1 MTLAARASGAGRPA
15 LDGSSCAEL
24 ATAPAALAARALAAA
39 APPSTSAAAPA
50 APWSRGRSFASA
62 APGGAAAAAGAAEA
76 AGGREEADDAEQE
89 EEEDLHA
96 AVLDKA
102 LDHVTALGWTAD
114 ALRAA
119 AADLGLSPAVAGAFP
134 RGPVELVERFAARC
148 DAELEA
154 RLAAM
159 GPELAA
165 MRTTARVAAVA
176 RARLEMLAPVADT
189 WAQALALQA
198 APAELAATAAR
209 YGRSADIIW
218 RAAGDR
224 STDMNW
230 YSKRGLL
237 IGAYVATELH
247 MLTDCSPGFADSW
260 TFLDRRLADAMALGR
275 AAGQA
280 ASAVGGAGGLAGF
293 AAALGDMLR
302 PPPRPL

>member
-1 MTLAARASGAGRPA
+1 
-15 LDGSSCAEL
+15 
-24 ATAPAALAARALAAA
+24 
-39 APPSTSAAAPA
+39 
-50 APWSRGRSFASA
+50 
-62 APGGAAAAAGAAEA
+62 
-76 AGGREEADDAEQE
+76 
-89 EEEDLHA
+89 
-96 AVLDKA
+96 
-102 LDHVTALGWTAD
+102 
-114 ALRAA
+114 
-119 AADLGLSPAVAGAFP
+119 
-134 RGPVELVERFAARC
+134 
-148 DAELEA
+148 
-154 RLAAM
+154 
-159 GPELAA
+159 
-165 MRTTARVAAVA
+165 
-176 RARLEMLAPVADT
+176 MLAPVADT

-198 APAELAATAAR
+198 APAEIAATAAR

-280 ASAVGGAGGLAGF
+280 ASAVGGAAGLAGVVT
-293 AAALGDMLR
+293 ALGDMLR